1 MSLRNALLSLA
12 ALSLLSA
19 PLAARADD
27 DADSEQAN
35 ELSTQHW
42 GPDSGW
48 NVPGGTGWGRDN
60 DNGWRQDQRGNWDH
74 DEQWGDGRWND
85 DRMRIQ
91 PVPQRPPRPWPNHH
105 GRYELQTVQ
114 RWVPGRYE
122 SVWVPESCRF
132 RPRLGRTVCQGG
144 FYDQRWV
151 PGHYETV
158 QEWVWVPHRVRRGFT
173 VTVGG

>member
-1 MSLRNALLSLA
+1 MTMSLRNALLSLA

-27 DADSEQAN
+27 DTDSAQAD
-35 ELSTQHW
+35 ELSAQHW
-42 GPDSGW
+42 GQDSGR
-48 NVPGGTGWGRDN
+48 NIPGGTGWGN
-60 DNGWRQDQRGNWDH
+60 GNGWNSDQRGNWD
-74 DEQWGDGRWND
+74 ND
-85 DRMRIQ
+85 MRTQ
-91 PVPQRPPRPWPNHH
+91 PVPQQPPRSWPNRQ

-114 RWVPGRYE
+114 RWVPGGYE

-151 PGHYETV
+151 PGHYETA
-158 QEWVWVPHRVRRGFT
+158 QEWVWVPHRPRRGFT